1 MMTSTKTKTAP
12 TAKPAG
18 RMAKVPA
25 GPQGRRFSAAEKQQ
39 ALMLLA
45 AGMRSEQVAATIGT
59 TTQSLRRWAAKAPTS
74 TSSAAAKIAK
84 PKSRRTTRAP
94 AEKHGDA
101 AASKAAPATS
111 RSTVAHDAIATAKP
125 RSPYAP
131 ADPAH
136 GLSDAEVA
144 GILEWKK
151 KHPSMGPAQLR
162 AQLKRFNGWRLSIKA
177 IARVLRGHGYAVVHR
192 KSRPVGPEPVR
203 FEAPRRNALWQ
214 ADFCEVRVGDERLHV
229 LFILDDF
236 SRFLVG
242 HALTD
247 SPSSAVATATFRAA
261 VARHGK
267 PEAVRTD
274 RGGAFV
280 AHTKDGDFART
291 LEAELVDHIVGRSYS
306 PRGGGK
312 VESAIGTLK
321 RELWECFHFEDRQE
335 AERRLAAFV
344 EQYNYRRAHM
354 GIDGLTPADRFFGRA
369 DQVLARVD
377 AVSRGRNGALAKSAA
392 PGAPI
397 EETVS
402 ASSGAPLEVLRLV
415 VHDGVMEMRFCGARV
430 QLGPL
435 VT

>member
-1 MMTSTKTKTAP
+1 MMAITKTKTATTI
-12 TAKPAG
+12 TAP
-18 RMAKVPA
+18 RIAKVPG
-25 GPQGRRFSAAEKQQ
+25 GPQGRRFDAAQKQQ
-39 ALMLLA
+39 ALMLLG
-45 AGMRSEQVAATIGT
+45 AGMSLTQVATTIGT
-59 TTQSLRRWAAKAPTS
+59 STQSVRRWAAKAATTT
-74 TSSAAAKIAK
+74 TSSMPPPTAK
-84 PKSRRTTRAP
+84 KSSTRATNGN
-94 AEKHGDA
+94 GDDVGLPM
-101 AASKAAPATS
+101 S
-111 RSTVAHDAIATAKP
+111 AKP

-136 GLSDAEVA
+136 GLSDMEVA

-203 FEAPRRNALWQ
+203 FEAARRNALWQ

-229 LFILDDF
+229 LLILDDF

-242 HALTD
+242 HALTE

-280 AHTKDGDFART
+280 AHTKDGDFARM
-291 LEAELVDHIVGRSYS
+291 LETELVDHVVGRSYS

-312 VESAIGTLK
+312 VESAVGTLK
-321 RELWECFHFEDRQE
+321 RELWECFHFDDRDE
-335 AERRLAAFV
+335 AARRLTSFV

-377 AVSRGRNGALAKSAA
+377 ALSRGRNGALAQTAG
-392 PGAPI
+392 PGAPV
-397 EETVS
+397 EETLA
-402 ASSGAPLEVLRLV
+402 ASTGAPLEVLRLV
-415 VHDGVMEMRFCGARV
+415 VHDGVMEIRFCGARV

-435 VT
+435 KA

>member
-1 MMTSTKTKTAP
+1 MMTITKTKTAMP
-12 TAKPAG
+12 KAAP

-25 GPQGRRFSAAEKQQ
+25 GPQGRRFDAAQKQQ

-45 AGMRSEQVAATIGT
+45 AGMGPTQVATTIGT
-59 TTQSLRRWAAKAPTS
+59 STQSLRRWVAKATPSVAAKPTPTPKS
-74 TSSAAAKIAK
+74 MKRVTRTPAAK
-84 PKSRRTTRAP
+84 P
-94 AEKHGDA
+94 GDA
-101 AASKAAPATS
+101 AAQDAP
-111 RSTVAHDAIATAKP
+111 AKP

-136 GLSDAEVA
+136 GLSDIEVA

-177 IARVLRGHGYAVVHR
+177 IARVLRGHGYVVVHR
-192 KSRPVGPEPVR
+192 KSRPIGPEPVR

-247 SPSSAVATATFRAA
+247 SPSSNVATATFRAA

-280 AHTKDGDFART
+280 AYTKDGDFART

-321 RELWECFHFEDRQE
+321 RELWECFHFDDRDE
-335 AERRLAAFV
+335 AARRLAAFV

-369 DQVLARVD
+369 DQVLACVD
-377 AVSRGRNGALAKSAA
+377 ALSRGRNGALAMSAA
-392 PGAPI
+392 PGAPV
-397 EETVS
+397 EETLA
-402 ASSGAPLEVLRLV
+402 ASCGAPLEVLRLV

-435 VT
+435 KA